1 MTDFQTSLIAAA
13 GVFVAG
19 VFVYNKWQEHKAKKS
34 VERAFAS
41 EHDDVLMRTEEP
53 GFDAGAVEHAP
64 THGTEHAPA
73 HGLADGLAHGA
84 HPVRAEP
91 SFTLGDVPV
100 VDGGSGAY
108 GKPPH
113 EDAVAPGVVAD
124 DVQPPRFSIDEPAAT
139 TPAPVAEPAAAATP
153 EFTIDPLPEAP
164 PAAEAGPDA
173 ASDAVPAAAAPVA
186 ASATAAPAA
195 AASSAAVPAP
205 APAVA
210 PVAPDPA
217 AEAAALRAEQATA
230 LVDPLIDCLLPLE
243 MEIAQR
249 GEKLLPALQKLRLVG
264 NKPVHYIGLAVS
276 GDWEPVRHG
285 VVYTKVQGG
294 VQLASRTTA
303 LNELEYSEL
312 VTRLRGVADE
322 IGAEPQIPDMIEVMA
337 EARNL
342 HRFVAA
348 HDAQLGVNLAANG
361 APWDVTTLVGAL
373 EKQGFDL
380 RPDGRFVKGDGDGGQ
395 LFTLS
400 TNVTPAEE
408 TTARLTLLLDVPC
421 VAPARD
427 GFGAMIAC
435 AKSLVQRLDAIIVDD
450 YNQPLSDASIAEI
463 AGQVKAFY
471 ADMEAADIPAGST
484 RALRLFN

>member
-19 VFVYNKWQEHKAKKS
+19 VFIYNKWQEHKAKKS

-41 EHDDVLMRTEEP
+41 EHDDVLMRRGDEP
-53 GFDAGAVEHAP
+53 GLDLSAE
-64 THGTEHAPA
+64 PA
-73 HGLADGLAHGA
+73 A
-84 HPVRAEP
+84 RAEP
-91 SFTLGDVPV
+91 SFTLGDVPM
-100 VDGGSGAY
+100 VDPGSGAY
-108 GKPPH
+108 AQPPH
-113 EDAVAPGVVAD
+113 EEVVAPSVVAD
-124 DVQPPRFSIDEPAAT
+124 DVQHPELAETAPAAQPAT
-139 TPAPVAEPAAAATP
+139 TPA
-153 EFTIDPLPEAP
+153 
-164 PAAEAGPDA
+164 
-173 ASDAVPAAAAPVA
+173 APVRA
-186 ASATAAPAA
+186 AD
-195 AASSAAVPAP
+195 AAVPP
-205 APAVA
+205 A
-210 PVAPDPA
+210 
-217 AEAAALRAEQATA
+217 ELATA

-243 MEIAQR
+243 LEAPLR
-249 GEKLLPALQKLRLVG
+249 GEKLLPVLHKLRLVG
-264 NKPVHYIGLAVS
+264 SKPVHYIGLAVS
-276 GDWEPVRHG
+276 GDWEPIHHG
-285 VVYTKVQGG
+285 AVYTKLQGG

-312 VTRLRGVADE
+312 VTRLRGIADE

-337 EARNL
+337 EAKNL

-361 APWDVTTLVGAL
+361 APWAISTLIGAL
-373 EKQGFDL
+373 EKQGFDV
-380 RPDGRFVKGDGDGGQ
+380 RPDGRFVMPDGEGGQ

-400 TNVTPAEE
+400 TNVSPAEE

-450 YNQPLSDASIAEI
+450 YNQPLSDAAIAEI
-463 AGQVKAFY
+463 AGQVKDFY
-471 ADMEAADIPAGST
+471 ADMEASDIPAGST